1 MNQKLGPS
9 QILCSVYDVT
19 VTEGLR
25 ERKKR
30 DTRQRLSDIATVMFI
45 ERGFDN
51 VSVAEIAEAAGVSKM
66 TVFNYFP
73 RKEDLF
79 FDRGAEFVELVTGA
93 IRDRAPGVTPVA
105 ALGAL
110 MLRLLDERHPLA
122 AVRDQYPAFWNV
134 VLASPALRARAR
146 EAVVDAETLIGHL
159 IAEAEGRPPEDPQI
173 RLTAALVMATARICY
188 ETAARRIMAGEKAD
202 DIFPEHRAFV
212 ERAFSGLA

>member
-1 MNQKLGPS
+1 
-9 QILCSVYDVT
+9 

-30 DTRQRLSDIATVMFI
+30 DTRQRLSDLATAMFI

-79 FDRGAEFVELVTGA
+79 FDRGPEFVEMVTDA
-93 IRDRAPGVTPVA
+93 IRGRAKGVSPVA

-110 MLRLLDERHPLA
+110 MLRQLDERHPLA
-122 AVRDQYPAFWNV
+122 GLRDSYPAFWNV
-134 VLASPALRARAR
+134 VLASPALRARVR

-159 IAEAEGRPPEDPQI
+159 LAEAEGRPPEDPEI
-173 RLTAALVMATARICY
+173 RLTAALVMATARVCY
-188 ETAARRIMAGEKAD
+188 QSAAERVMAGEKAE

-212 ERAFSGLA
+212 ESAFQRLRGLA